1 MENEKLNSRGKR
13 ETTKD
18 SMYREKLLE
27 YMEKEYER
35 QDEQNEKI
43 TSRVSISVSVAT
55 EVIFILPSVISVPSL
70 PSLRGV
76 IGVIALISIGLAV
89 ALLFGL
95 LIMWK
100 KFSGPN
106 MRQLYDAL
114 YDTNKYAKPETDPQ
128 KFYTAYWLEMW
139 EENERFLRKKQ
150 QCYNAAM
157 VLLGMFV
164 ILEML
169 VQYI

>member
-1 MENEKLNSRGKR
+1 
-13 ETTKD
+13 
-18 SMYREKLLE
+18 
-27 YMEKEYER
+27 
-35 QDEQNEKI
+35 
-43 TSRVSISVSVAT
+43 
-55 EVIFILPSVISVPSL
+55 
-70 PSLRGV
+70 
-76 IGVIALISIGLAV
+76 
-89 ALLFGL
+89 
-95 LIMWK
+95 
-100 KFSGPN
+100 